1 MYIIIIKN
9 TKYKRYVYF
18 NILYLPN
25 PQIILLINEIHFK
38 QVYHR
43 NF

>member
-25 PQIILLINEIHFK
+25 PQIILLINEIHFMR
-38 QVYHR
+38 VYQ
-43 NF
+43 